1 MKSARTKNPALW
13 TARIRKKERRRGER
27 EREREKKGAQ
37 ERCPVCSAA
46 GAVIRRKAR
55 EELSGRDRSAVR
67 RGEGRCQV
75 LALCLRRHSWENARG
90 ACCMYVVAI
99 AWIRPTDNLWPIWWW
114 WWWYCFSLSL
124 SLSLPLLCL
133 SAVARGG
140 GAGESHV
147 SFCFREGESNSI
159 SPVELQSSGGYVV
172 A

>member
-124 SLSLPLLCL
+124 SLSPSL
-133 SAVARGG
+133 VFIGGGKRRGG
-140 GAGESHV
+140 G
-147 SFCFREGESNSI
+147 REPCQLLFSRGRE
-159 SPVELQSSGGYVV
+159 
-172 A
+172 